1 MRAAPWLI
9 SLANAAIQGRLEER
23 QVGLARDA
31 VDNLQQLGPT
41 FVKCATTACLMRMCC
56 SCTLRLSSP

>member
-1 MRAAPWLI
+1 MTCAAPWLI

-41 FVKCATTACLMRMCC
+41 FVKCAHDGLQ
-56 SCTLRLSSP
+56 